1 MDTNEET
8 MQKRVVD
15 SADQRS
21 AVITE
26 RLQSVARESGVAT
39 STLTVII
46 VLVLIVAAAVV
57 LVVNNGIARRSA
69 ELAAASQGPPT
80 IAPQPQPAPEIIKQP
95 AQSVFEGGLTSGH
108 EDANMQAIAKERLNE
123 DLELGGVVTTVNDA
137 RAVLTGAVGSE
148 AAKAKAEQ
156 LVKGVRGVKSVDNKI
171 VVSSWD
177 RNDRW
182 GTWVDQE
189 PNIHSL
195 DQEFRDLDRGWVAA
209 YLQGSSELFD
219 RIWTEGFLFTFPFG
233 KYSNKKQEISN
244 IDSGSV
250 AFNSMSSDNLTV
262 RVYGNTAVMA
272 GDFKIQGRY
281 EDRDI
286 SGQYGYTNVLKK
298 RHDKL
303 WQIVASQANLL
314 A

>member
-1 MDTNEET
+1 MKKQCKSASWT
-8 MQKRVVD
+8 
-15 SADQRS
+15 ADQRS

-69 ELAAASQGPPT
+69 ELAAASKGPPT

-123 DLELGGVVTTVNDA
+123 DLELGGVVTTVSDA

-171 VVSSWD
+171 VVSS
-177 RNDRW
+177 
-182 GTWVDQE
+182 
-189 PNIHSL
+189 
-195 DQEFRDLDRGWVAA
+195 
-209 YLQGSSELFD
+209 
-219 RIWTEGFLFTFPFG
+219 
-233 KYSNKKQEISN
+233 
-244 IDSGSV
+244 
-250 AFNSMSSDNLTV
+250 
-262 RVYGNTAVMA
+262 
-272 GDFKIQGRY
+272 
-281 EDRDI
+281 
-286 SGQYGYTNVLKK
+286 
-298 RHDKL
+298 
-303 WQIVASQANLL
+303 
-314 A
+314 